1 MSIEKLFKTL
11 KNTLFKSEIEKTS
24 KSKSLHKLKKILK
37 PETKLEVKF
46 NRKKLEKLKKDF
58 GELRHK
64 FF

>member
-11 KNTLFKSEIEKTS
+11 KNTLFKSEIEKAS
-24 KSKSLHKLKKILK
+24 KNLHKLKKILK
-37 PETKLEVKF
+37 SETKLEVKF
-46 NRKKLEKLKKDF
+46 NRKKLEKLKKYF